1 MRIKI
6 WKFAVVILLVFL
18 AQSTDK
24 EMIVNRDYIATVMV
38 PF

>member
-6 WKFAVVILLVFL
+6 WNFAVAILLVHH

-24 EMIVNRDYIATVMV
+24 EMIVNRD
-38 PF
+38 